1 MHIFGIKLTLNT
13 RHLLSAMV
21 TVAKQSNFQ
30 LTVLHLMDCE
40 LCVGKKLLN
49 AIFHLLYFD

>member
-13 RHLLSAMV
+13 THLLSAMV